1 MYFDAQIR
9 FLIRFSHSDKSN
21 LFDFVINLRQ
31 LLNMDPS
38 LALRINDLDR
48 QGRLIDDDQYQSGR
62 TQAFKC

>member
-9 FLIRFSHSDKSN
+9 FLIRILHSDKSN
-21 LFDFVINLRQ
+21 FFDFVINLRQ

-48 QGRLIDDDQYQSGR
+48 QGRLIDDDQYHSSR